1 MSDAGTDPAKPRP
14 IWPAIRKGL
23 RCKCPKCGK
32 GKLYPRYIEQTA
44 QCSVCGE
51 PLDHYNVGLLLPFVV
66 IMIVAH
72 VLIFVMLEME
82 LHGTPSPMIYLA
94 VLVPLSLII
103 PLIILPSV
111 KGAIIGILWAR
122 NLSDELDQ

>member
-1 MSDAGTDPAKPRP
+1 MRDAKTDPVKPRP
-14 IWPAIRKGL
+14 IWPAIRNGL

-32 GKLYPRYIEQTA
+32 GKLFPGYIEQTA

-82 LHGTPSPMIYLA
+82 LHGTPSPLIYLA

-103 PLIILPSV
+103 PLLILPSV

-122 NLSDELDQ
+122 NLSDELDE